1 MIDLHASYKAGAEIC
16 LAAYEALAPVLRALV
31 STSSPLSLDLIREND
46 EFSAPAEEAK
56 CCLDS
61 LALSFLQNINN
72 LLAVGVLAR
81 TRRAVL
87 LNQKVKNI
95 LFIISILS
103 YCLVL
108 GWLGSASCHCCLP
121 LYCDI
126 GIKFLKYGNFCAFT
140 VF

>member
-1 MIDLHASYKAGAEIC
+1 
-16 LAAYEALAPVLRALV
+16 
-31 STSSPLSLDLIREND
+31 LDLIREND
-46 EFSAPAEEAK
+46 EFSAPVVEGK

-87 LNQKVKNI
+87 LNQKVKNLVKI
-95 LFIISILS
+95 TSISTS
-103 YCLVL
+103 CLVL
-108 GWLGSASCHCCLP
+108 GWLWSAGCHCCLS
-121 LYCDI
+121 LLCDI
-126 GIKFLKYGNFCAFT
+126 GIKFFKYGNFCAFCS